1 MPLKR
6 RKPTTKGRQSNHS
19 LAANGVGQSNLS
31 VIYIK
36 QGEHCWNVSSR
47 SNQLL
52 GSFLS
57 HRRAVIYAR
66 QVVG

>member
-6 RKPTTKGRQSNHS
+6 RKPTTMGGQSNHS
-19 LAANGVGQSNLS
+19 LAADGAEQSNLS

-36 QGEHCWNVSSR
+36 QGDHCWNVSSR

-57 HRRAVIYAR
+57 HGRAVMYAR
-66 QVVG
+66 QVTG